1 MMAETEKE
9 HLEWL
14 KKIAKEARQKF
25 DEKAA
30 EFARLRVEV
39 DALERD
45 AKSLE
50 QALDAARASL
60 GLPTGKQ
67 LHSRFRGMKIKDA
80 AEIAMNEQGGTMR
93 TVDIVEA
100 LREGGME
107 LGERAYSVVVTT
119 LKRSDRFEKV
129 DRGVYRLVSKQ

>member
-1 MMAETEKE
+1 MAETQKA

-14 KKIAKEARQKF
+14 KKLAKETRQKF

-30 EFARLRVEV
+30 ELTRLREEVEALDRDV
-39 DALERD
+39 RGLER
-45 AKSLE
+45 
-50 QALDAARASL
+50 ALDAARSSL

-67 LHSRFRGMKIKDA
+67 LHKRFCGMKIKDA
-80 AEIAMNEQGGTMR
+80 AEIAMSEQGGTMR

-100 LREGGME
+100 LREGGIE

-119 LKRSDRFEKV
+119 LLRSDRFEKV
-129 DRGVYRLVSKQ
+129 DRGVFRLVSKQ